1 MKQKEKKR
9 IASKLFA
16 ALVVLTLISCCFV
29 GTTFARYTSDGSGTA
44 TVTVADW
51 NVNVDGTYLDE
62 ANRTMTFGKLS
73 PDHTQANTGTNTA
86 GQQSITITNGSTDV
100 HALVTVTVGSTPTI
114 TRVGSATTSDVS
126 DAEVTGILSF
136 GLSFTTSGT
145 TTGDDLTEG
154 IDLAPGA
161 SVTITGTV
169 TWTTQSDA
177 IDTKIGRF
185 VSTVAWD
192 LSFTAVQNTTI
203 G

>member
-1 MKQKEKKR
+1 MKQKTR

-16 ALVVLTLISCCFV
+16 ALVVLTLISCCFL
-29 GTTFARYTSDGSGTA
+29 GTTFARYTSGGSGTA

-51 NVNVDGTYLDE
+51 NVNVDDTYLDE
-62 ANRTMTFGKLS
+62 ADRTMTFGKLS

-86 GQQSITITNGSTDV
+86 KQSITITNDSSDV

-114 TRVGSATTSDVS
+114 TRVGSASTSDVS
-126 DAEVTGILSF
+126 DAEVTGTLSL
-136 GLSFTTSGT
+136 GLDFTTSGT
-145 TTGDDLTEG
+145 TTGDSLTEG

-185 VSTVAWD
+185 VSTVAWE

>member
-1 MKQKEKKR
+1 MKQKTR

-16 ALVVLTLISCCFV
+16 ALVVLTLISCCFL
-29 GTTFARYTSDGSGTA
+29 GTTFARYTSGGSGTA

-51 NVNVDGTYLDE
+51 NVNVDDTYLDE
-62 ANRTMTFGKLS
+62 ADRTMTFGKLS

-86 GQQSITITNGSTDV
+86 KQSITITNDSSVV
-100 HALVTVTVGSTPTI
+100 HALVTVTVGSTPKI
-114 TRVGSATTSDVS
+114 TRVGSASTSDVS
-126 DAEVTGILSF
+126 DAEVTGTLSL
-136 GLSFTTSGT
+136 GLDFTTSGT
-145 TTGDDLTEG
+145 TTGDSLTEG

-185 VSTVAWD
+185 VSTVAWE
-192 LSFTAVQNTTI
+192 LSFTAVQNNTI

>member
-1 MKQKEKKR
+1 MKQKTR

-29 GTTFARYTSDGSGTA
+29 GTTFARYTSGGSGTA

-51 NVNVDGTYLDE
+51 NVNVDDTYLDE
-62 ANRTMTFGKLS
+62 ADRTMTFGKLS

-86 GQQSITITNGSTDV
+86 KQSITITNDSSVV

-114 TRVGSATTSDVS
+114 TRVGSASTSDVS
-126 DAEVTGILSF
+126 DAEVTGTLSL
-136 GLSFTTSGT
+136 GLDFTTSGT
-145 TTGDDLTEG
+145 TTGDSLTKG

-185 VSTVAWD
+185 VSTVAWE
-192 LSFTAVQNTTI
+192 LSFTAVQNNTI